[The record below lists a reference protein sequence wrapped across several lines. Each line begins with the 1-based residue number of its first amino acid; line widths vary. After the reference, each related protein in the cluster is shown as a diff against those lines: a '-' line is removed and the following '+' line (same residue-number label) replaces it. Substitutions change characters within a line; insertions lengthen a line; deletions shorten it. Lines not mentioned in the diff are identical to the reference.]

1 MHKMM
6 AGAVQ
11 INKKVTLL
19 GLAGLGVVLYLMYS
33 WRRTSV
39 SVSGMSNHDDVWNSL
54 PNQLPAEH
62 KHLVEI
68 PKDILISRND
78 VKIKEEYLKLTVGDP
93 VEMTIYLPS

>member
-1 MHKMM
+1 MDKMM

-19 GLAGLGVVLYLMYS
+19 GLAGLVIVLYLLYS

-39 SVSGMSNHDDVWNSL
+39 SVLKHDDIWNSL

-62 KHLVEI
+62 KHLDEI

-93 VEMTIYLPS
+93 VEMTI

>member
-1 MHKMM
+1 M

-19 GLAGLGVVLYLMYS
+19 CLAGLAVVLYLLYS

-39 SVSGMSNHDDVWNSL
+39 SVSGMSNHHDDVWNSL
-54 PNQLPAEH
+54 PNQLPAEY

-68 PKDILISRND
+68 PKDILISRNG
-78 VKIKEEYLKLTVGDP
+78 VKIKEEYLKLTVSDP
-93 VEMTIYLPS
+93 VEMTINLSS